1 MYTASGCRSRD
12 HTPSTFTC
20 AEPGRFLRLLTLSI
34 LFSVLLVAVADAAE
48 YTVRPSRNVGQ
59 EPGTSVSGEKVQEI
73 DPIPL
78 WLVLLL
84 CVFPQLTAAPIE
96 TLLPL
101 KAVGCFG
108 YKRISRKNVL
118 DSPRRL
124 EILSFI
130 KANPGLHFRKLLKE
144 MSLTRGTLGYH
155 LERLQSAGLLR
166 AVKRRGR
173 IHYFA
178 TGSPYS
184 AEKETLIIT
193 MNNDARRGIITQ
205 ISLNGGARTEEL
217 AEESGLSKATV
228 YTHVKYLEHQ
238 GIVASEREGRYVGY
252 TLTDNYARMLAE
264 YVHDRSPEPARIP
277 AGVCGSRLASFPGS
291 HSVPGG

>member
-1 MYTASGCRSRD
+1 MYTANRCRSGDR
-12 HTPSTFTC
+12 TSSTSTG
-20 AEPGRFLRLLTLSI
+20 AGAGGLLRLLALSI
-34 LFSVLLVAVADAAE
+34 LFSVLLVSVADATE
-48 YTVRPSRNVGQ
+48 YTVQPSRNVDK
-59 EPGTSVSGEKVQEI
+59 EPDTSVSGETVREI

-84 CVFPQLTAAPIE
+84 CIFPQLTATPIE

-101 KAVGCFG
+101 KAFGYLG

-166 AVKRRGR
+166 AVKKRGR

-178 TGSPYS
+178 AGSPYS

-205 ISLNGGARTEEL
+205 IFLNGGAHTEEL

-238 GIVASEREGRYVGY
+238 GIVMSEREGRYVRY
-252 TLTDNYARMLAE
+252 TLTDNYARMLMTE
-264 YVHDRSPEPARIP
+264 YVHDRSPEPARVP
-277 AGVCGSRLASFPGS
+277 AEHTG
-291 HSVPGG
+291 

>member
-1 MYTASGCRSRD
+1 MWNQEPGHSMYTASGCRSRD

-20 AEPGRFLRLLTLSI
+20 AGPGRLFRLFTLSI
-34 LFSVLLVAVADAAE
+34 LVLVLLVAVADAAE

-59 EPGTSVSGEKVQEI
+59 EPGMSVSGETVQEL

-101 KAVGCFG
+101 KAVGYLG
-108 YKRISRKNVL
+108 YKRICRKNVL

-124 EILSFI
+124 EILRFI
-130 KANPGLHFRKLLKE
+130 KANPGLHFRELLRE

-155 LERLQSAGLLR
+155 VERLESAGLLK
-166 AVKRRGR
+166 AIKSRGR
-173 IHYFA
+173 CHYFA

-184 AEKETLIIT
+184 AEKEAFIIAMGNDTL
-193 MNNDARRGIITQ
+193 RGIITR
-205 ISLNGGARTEEL
+205 ILLNQGACTEEL
-217 AEESGLSKATV
+217 AEESGLSRATV
-228 YTHVKYLEHQ
+228 YTHVKYLEHL
-238 GIVASEREGRYVGY
+238 GIVTSEREGRYVRY
-252 TLTDNYARMLAE
+252 TLTDDYSRILTEYA
-264 YVHDRSPEPARIP
+264 HNRSSGSAGIP
-277 AGVCGSRLASFPGS
+277 AEHAV
-291 HSVPGG
+291 

>member
-1 MYTASGCRSRD
+1 MWTGERGRSMYTASRYPPGD
-12 HTPSTFTC
+12 HTPSTSISTLRSG
-20 AEPGRFLRLLTLSI
+20 ELLRLLSLTFLLSM
-34 LFSVLLVAVADAAE
+34 LLLVSVGSAAE
-48 YTVRPSRNVGQ
+48 YTILPSNNIGR
-59 EPGTSVSGEKVQEI
+59 EPGTPLAGETVQEI

-78 WLVLLL
+78 WLFLLL
-84 CVFPQLTAAPIE
+84 CIVPQLATAPIE

-101 KAVGCFG
+101 KAVGYLG

-178 TGSPYS
+178 AGSPYS

-193 MNNDARRGIITQ
+193 MNNDARQGIITQ
-205 ISLNGGARTEEL
+205 IFLNGGAHTEEL
-217 AEESGLSKATV
+217 AEESSLSKATV
-228 YTHVKYLEHQ
+228 YTHVKYLERQ
-238 GIVASEREGRYVGY
+238 GIVTSEREGRYVRY
-252 TLTDNYARMLAE
+252 TLIDNYARMLMTE
-264 YVHDRSPEPARIP
+264 YVHDHSPEPARVP
-277 AGVCGSRLASFPGS
+277 AEDTG
-291 HSVPGG
+291 

>member
-1 MYTASGCRSRD
+1 M
-12 HTPSTFTC
+12 PSTSTGTGAGGLF
-20 AEPGRFLRLLTLSI
+20 RLLAFSI

-59 EPGTSVSGEKVQEI
+59 EPGISVSGEKVQEI

-84 CVFPQLTAAPIE
+84 SVFPQLAAAPIE
-96 TLLPL
+96 THLPL
-101 KAVGCFG
+101 KAVGSLG

-124 EILSFI
+124 EILRFI
-130 KANPGLHFRKLLKE
+130 KANPGLHFRELLRE

-155 LERLQSAGLLR
+155 VERLQSAGLLKAIR
-166 AVKRRGR
+166 SRGR

-184 AEKETLIIT
+184 AEKEALIIA
-193 MNNDARRGIITQ
+193 MSNDTLRGIITQ
-205 ISLNGGARTEEL
+205 ISLNRGAHIEEL
-217 AEESGLSKATV
+217 AEESGLSRATV
-228 YTHVKYLEHQ
+228 YTHVKYLERQ

>member
-1 MYTASGCRSRD
+1 M
-12 HTPSTFTC
+12 
-20 AEPGRFLRLLTLSI
+20 L
-34 LFSVLLVAVADAAE
+34 LLVSVGSAAE
-48 YTVRPSRNVGQ
+48 YTILPSNNIGR
-59 EPGTSVSGEKVQEI
+59 EPGTPLAGETVQEI

-78 WLVLLL
+78 WLFLLL
-84 CVFPQLTAAPIE
+84 CIVPQLATAPIE

-101 KAVGCFG
+101 KAVGYLG

-178 TGSPYS
+178 TGSPFS

-205 ISLNGGARTEEL
+205 IFLNQGAHTEEL

-228 YTHVKYLEHQ
+228 YTHVKYLERQ
-238 GIVASEREGRYVGY
+238 GIVTSEREGRYVRY
-252 TLTDNYARMLAE
+252 TLIDNYARMLMTE
-264 YVHDRSPEPARIP
+264 YVHDHSPEPARVP
-277 AGVCGSRLASFPGS
+277 AEDTG
-291 HSVPGG
+291 

>member
-1 MYTASGCRSRD
+1 MYTATGCRCRD
-12 HTPSTFTC
+12 RTPSTSISTG
-20 AEPGRFLRLLTLSI
+20 PGRLLRLLTLSI

-59 EPGTSVSGEKVQEI
+59 EPGITVSGEKVQEI

-84 CVFPQLTAAPIE
+84 SVFPQLAAAPIE

-101 KAVGCFG
+101 KAVGYLG

-130 KANPGLHFRKLLKE
+130 KTNPGLHFRELLRE

-155 LERLQSAGLLR
+155 VERLQSAGLLK
-166 AVKRRGR
+166 AVKRKGR

-184 AEKETLIIT
+184 AEKEALIIA
-193 MNNDARRGIITQ
+193 MGNDTLRGIITQ
-205 ISLNGGARTEEL
+205 ISLNRGAHTEEL

-228 YTHVKYLEHQ
+228 YTHVKYLERQ
-238 GIVASEREGRYVGY
+238 GIVTSEREGRYVRY
-252 TLTDNYARMLAE
+252 TLTDDYFRILAE
-264 YVHDRSPEPARIP
+264 YTHNRSPEPARVP
-277 AGVCGSRLASFPGS
+277 AENTG
-291 HSVPGG
+291 